1 MRGKSRREFLKFV
14 AVGGVSF
21 LVHNFIYLFL
31 THFAVNATLA
41 YSAGYVSWAITN
53 FLLSNYITFHT
64 RPTFK
69 SAVGFVVSACLY
81 YLIQLVGFT
90 LCRWLA
96 VPDVI
101 ITPLVYTIA
110 FPANFFMVRYVFRR
124 WA

>member
-31 THFAVNATLA
+31 THFAVNAMLA
-41 YSAGYVSWAITN
+41 YSAGYVSWVATN

-64 RPTFK
+64 RPTIK
-69 SAVGFVVSACLY
+69 SA
-81 YLIQLVGFT
+81 VGFT